1 MYAVTQKEA
10 DSIRQVIS
18 RIDGRYEYNDALMEI
33 ITEEVAPY
41 FAGQKSVDEAAEVMQ
56 NRVQFYMNESR

>member
-1 MYAVTQKEA
+1 MTQEEA

-33 ITEEVAPY
+33 ITEEIAPY
-41 FAGQKSVDEAAEVMQ
+41 FAGQKSVDEAAEVIQ
-56 NRVQFYMNESR
+56 NRVQLYMNESR

>member
-56 NRVQFYMNESR
+56 NRVQLYMNESR